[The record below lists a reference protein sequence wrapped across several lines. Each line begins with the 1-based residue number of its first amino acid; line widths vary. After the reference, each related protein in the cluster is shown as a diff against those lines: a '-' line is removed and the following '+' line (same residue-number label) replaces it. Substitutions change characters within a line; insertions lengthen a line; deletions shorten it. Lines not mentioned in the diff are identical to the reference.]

1 MNRRMRLHS
10 TGARAALGL
19 FAEGALARGGFTRGA
34 LMAGLLSVAV
44 SAQAQVPGATYKC
57 VDDAGRSTYT
67 NVKEEMTGRK
77 CVVVMREVSVVP
89 STAPVPLSRPPA
101 DAASRV
107 DSPTQRTR
115 DADRRRIL
123 EQELQVADQQL
134 VDARQKLAQQEQ
146 IRNGDERNAQRQQ
159 DRLKPFQDDVRVAES
174 NVAALRKEL
183 SNLR

>member
-1 MNRRMRLHS
+1 MNHRTRLRP
-10 TGARAALGL
+10 TIRAWAALGL
-19 FAEGALARGGFTRGA
+19 LAEGV
-34 LMAGLLSVAV
+34 LMVGLLTAAV
-44 SAQAQVPGATYKC
+44 SGQAQVPGATYKC

-89 STAPVPLSRPPA
+89 STAPAPISRAPA
-101 DAASRV
+101 DTASRV
-107 DSPTQRTR
+107 DSPTQRNR
-115 DADRRRIL
+115 DVDRRRIL

-134 VDARQKLAQQEQ
+134 VGARQKLAQQEQ

-159 DRLKPFQDDVRVAES
+159 DRLKPFQDDVRVAED